1 MGSQSNCGSG
11 RIRRS
16 RLQLRPFLYRDLDRI
31 LEIEASCFKTQ
42 AFSRSQFEE
51 IYGEH
56 PGAFY
61 VAERFL
67 VLSPPR
73 EREEAGESS
82 RSGEVIGYVLGTV
95 TGERGELRSLAVD
108 SHFGNLGVG
117 QALMTA
123 FLKRF
128 REMGVRVCFLKVRT
142 DNEPAIRFYR
152 KTGFETVKI
161 LHSKGEGDIEAYLM
175 KINM

>member
-1 MGSQSNCGSG
+1 M
-11 RIRRS
+11 
-16 RLQLRPFLYRDLDRI
+16 RPFVFRDLDRI

-42 AFSRSQFEE
+42 AFSKSQFEE

-61 VAERFL
+61 VAERL
-67 VLSPPR
+67 PVPSPPR

-82 RSGEVIGYVLGTV
+82 RSREVIGYILGTA

-108 SHFGNLGVG
+108 SCFRNLGVG
-117 QALMTA
+117 QTLMTS

-142 DNEPAIRFYR
+142 DNEPAIRLYR

-161 LHSKGEGDIEAYLM
+161 LHSKGKGDIEAYLM
-175 KINM
+175 NIGL